1 MVLIR
6 AVWPPSGTGRKC
18 MAKKTDATVA
28 QVKKIQVKLVR
39 SPIGY
44 EKSQKET
51 VKALG
56 LKRMHQTVEHND
68 TPVIRGMIY
77 KVQHLVSVT
86 E

>member
-1 MVLIR
+1 
-6 AVWPPSGTGRKC
+6 
-18 MAKKTDATVA
+18 MANREATKT
-28 QVKKIQVKLVR
+28 IQVKLVR

-56 LKRMHQTVEHND
+56 LKRMHQVVEHKD
-68 TPVIRGMIY
+68 TPVIRGMIN

-86 E
+86 DESVAE

>member
-1 MVLIR
+1 
-6 AVWPPSGTGRKC
+6 
-18 MAKKTDATVA
+18 MANSTNSSKT
-28 QVKKIQVKLVR
+28 IQVKLVR

-44 EKSQKET
+44 EQSQKDT

-68 TPVIRGMIY
+68 TPVIRGMIN
-77 KVQHLVSVT
+77 KVQHLVAVT